1 MRFFRSGCVSYID
14 KEVYMPTPTSANPSG
29 GSQPLPFPGRVIKAG
44 ATDRETVLTIQRRL
58 NAVGCGPI
66 EEDGAFDPQTEDAVK
81 LFQARFPDTEGLPLE
96 IDGQV
101 GPITWAALF
110 GKQSVSV
117 VNQVSDQLLAK
128 VLEVAASQVG
138 VMEEPLGSNR
148 GPQVDQYLRAVGLNP
163 AAGSFP
169 WCAAFVYFC
178 SQQAAQEL
186 GRPNPMIKTAGV
198 LEHWSEAGTRRI
210 PRVLPREASETP
222 TLVKP
227 GQIFLLSTGGSHGH
241 MGLIA
246 QVEGGKLTTIEGNTN
261 DGGSREGVGVF
272 RRESRR
278 IGKINLGF
286 IDYSAV

>member
-1 MRFFRSGCVSYID
+1 MTKPQIACVSY
-14 KEVYMPTPTSANPSG
+14 KEIFMPTSADSSG
-29 GSQPLPFPGRVIKAG
+29 GGQPLPFPGRVIKAG
-44 ATDRETVLTIQRRL
+44 ATDRTIVLTLQRRL

-66 EEDGAFDPQTEDAVK
+66 EENGTFDPQTEDAVK
-81 LFQARFPDTEGLPLE
+81 LFQGRFPDTEGLPLE
-96 IDGQV
+96 VDGQV

-110 GKQSVSV
+110 GNQSVSV
-117 VNQVSDQLLAK
+117 VSQVSDPLLSH

-138 VMEEPLGSNR
+138 VMEDPPGSNR
-148 GPQVDQYLRAVGLNP
+148 GPQVDQYLRAVGLHP

-178 SQQAAQEL
+178 AQQAGQDL

-210 PRVLPREASETP
+210 PRVLPEQASENP

-227 GQIFLLSTGGSHGH
+227 GQIFLLSTGGGHGH
-241 MGLIA
+241 MGLIE
-246 QVEGGKLTTIEGNTN
+246 QVKGGKLLTIEGNTN

-286 IDYSAV
+286 IDYSGV